1 MKWTLP
7 VFCILFTVLIACNK
21 DKFNTRPSL
30 KLKSVNAHT
39 ISTNSTLVFDFDFTD
54 KEGDVSNMLYMK
66 KIRTNRRMVPIK
78 LDTFNLAVPDFP
90 TKLEGTIEVSLDY
103 NNYLV
108 TAINPPRIG
117 TTSNFESDSLTFKF
131 ALKDKKNNISDTVTV
146 TNIVIQR

>member
-1 MKWTLP
+1 MLT
-7 VFCILFTVLIACNK
+7 IAVLIACNK

-39 ISTNSTLVFDFDFTD
+39 ISSNGTLVFDFDFTD
-54 KEGDVSNMLYMK
+54 KEGDVNDTLYIK
-66 KIRTNRRMVPIK
+66 KIRTNRRVVPIK
-78 LDTFNLAVPDFP
+78 LDTFKLKVPDFP
-90 TKLEGTIEVSLDY
+90 KKLEGTIEVSLDY

-117 TTSNFESDSLTFKF
+117 TSSNFESDSLTFKF

-146 TNIVIQR
+146 TNIIILR